1 MTHLSPDQLVDALE
15 GQATLRESV
24 AEHLTTCEHC
34 QAELAAMAE
43 TLGEARTWA
52 MPEPSPLFW
61 EHLSRRVRAATSE
74 EALPLAPSWADVWS
88 RTWRPLAAVVATA
101 GALAL
106 MFVLRSAHVSAPGT
120 SAGVSPA
127 TTAAVESAAATTPG
141 VDDASDDALN
151 VMAVLAQDLRTDEV
165 QQIARPSA
173 DATGAAIEDLTPAQ
187 RVALVKLIKSQ
198 TGGAE

>member
-15 GQATLRESV
+15 GQATLRESA
-24 AEHLTTCEHC
+24 AEHLATCEHC

-74 EALPLAPSWADVWS
+74 EALPLAPSWSDVWS

-120 SAGVSPA
+120 SAGVA
-127 TTAAVESAAATTPG
+127 TTAAVESAAVTTPG
-141 VDDASDDALN
+141 ADEASDEALN
-151 VMAVLAQDLRTDEV
+151 VMAVLAQDLRTEEV